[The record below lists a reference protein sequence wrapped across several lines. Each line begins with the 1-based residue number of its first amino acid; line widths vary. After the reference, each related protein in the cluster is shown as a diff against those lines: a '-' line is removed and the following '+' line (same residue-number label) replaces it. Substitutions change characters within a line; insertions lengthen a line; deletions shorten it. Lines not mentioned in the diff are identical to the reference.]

1 MTYEQ
6 FYAGVHVFMYFIYMH
21 VAWVFLA
28 AGELLLP
35 KNQVGVIVRFMFK
48 WFTRLMVTINAV
60 ILIFILGLLW
70 ETRSY

>member
-6 FYAGVHVFMYFIYMH
+6 FYAGAHVFMYFMGMY
-21 VAWVFLA
+21 VVWFFLA

-35 KNQVGVIVRFMFK
+35 KNQVGVIVRFIFK
-48 WFTRLMVTINAV
+48 WFTRLMLTINAL
-60 ILIFILGLLW
+60 ILIFIFGLLW